1 MNSRMALRMITLAGL
16 AALSTAAC
24 SSATTPTSLGSS
36 GPTRL
41 SSSAICS
48 AAGGTYSDGTCEPAG
63 DIRTA
68 QQMCDAHNGTYFEGG
83 DYCEV
88 AAIRKP

>member
-24 SSATTPTSLGSS
+24 SSATTPTSLGSA

-41 SSSAICS
+41 SSSAIC
-48 AAGGTYSDGTCEPAG
+48 AKAGGTYSDGTCEAA
-63 DIRTA
+63 DDTRTA
-68 QQMCDAHNGTYFEGG
+68 QQVCEAHNGTYFAGG
-83 DYCEV
+83 DYCEFDG
-88 AAIRKP
+88 AWKP

>member
-24 SSATTPTSLGSS
+24 ATTPTSLGSS
-36 GPTRL
+36 GPTRI

-63 DIRTA
+63 DTRTA
-68 QQMCDAHNGTYFEGG
+68 QQMCAAHNGTYFEGG

-88 AAIRKP
+88 AGIRKP

>member
-16 AALSTAAC
+16 AALPTAAC
-24 SSATTPTSLGSS
+24 SSTTTPTSLGSA

-41 SSSAICS
+41 SSSAICA
-48 AAGGTYSDGTCEPAG
+48 AAGGTYSDGTCEPVG
-63 DIRTA
+63 GTRTA
-68 QQMCDAHNGTYFEGG
+68 QQMCEAHNGTYFAGG

-88 AAIRKP
+88 SAIRKP

>member
-36 GPTRL
+36 GPRRL
-41 SSSAICS
+41 SSSAICAS
-48 AAGGTYSDGTCEPAG
+48 AGGTYSDGTCEPA
-63 DIRTA
+63 DDTRTA
-68 QQMCDAHNGTYFEGG
+68 QQMCAAHNGTYFAGG
-83 DYCEV
+83 DYCEFDG
-88 AAIRKP
+88 IWKP

>member
-24 SSATTPTSLGSS
+24 SSTTSTPLGSA

-48 AAGGTYSDGTCEPAG
+48 AAGGTYSDGTCVAA
-63 DIRTA
+63 DDTRTA
-68 QQMCDAHNGTYFEGG
+68 QQVCEAHNGTYFAGG

-88 AAIRKP
+88 SAIRKP

>member
-24 SSATTPTSLGSS
+24 STTSTPVGST

-41 SSSAICS
+41 SRSAICA
-48 AAGGTYSDGTCEPAG
+48 AAGGTYSDGTCVPADG
-63 DIRTA
+63 TRIA
-68 QQMCDAHNGTYFEGG
+68 QQMCAAHGGTYFDGG

-88 AAIRKP
+88 AGIRKP

>member
-24 SSATTPTSLGSS
+24 SSTTTPTSLGSA

-41 SSSAICS
+41 SSSAIC
-48 AAGGTYSDGTCEPAG
+48 AKAGGTYSDGICEPA
-63 DIRTA
+63 DDTRTV
-68 QQMCDAHNGTYFEGG
+68 QQTCEAHNGTYFAGG

-88 AAIRKP
+88 AGIRKP

>member
-16 AALSTAAC
+16 AGLSVAAC
-24 SSATTPTSLGSS
+24 SSTTSTPLGSS

-41 SSSAICS
+41 RSSAMCA
-48 AAGGTYSDGTCEPAG
+48 AAGGTYADGRCEPAG
-63 DIRTA
+63 DTRTA
-68 QQMCDAHNGTYFEGG
+68 QQMCAAHNGTYFAGG

-88 AAIRKP
+88 AGIRKP